1 MVWMMG
7 ATAAAE
13 GGSSV
18 TLIVDNSVP
27 AEARAAVRA
36 AVLDA
41 VDRSTTCRFL
51 EPPPLS
57 TDELVVAVGCK
68 SLTDQCAK
76 ALGATLKVD
85 HVLLASAAADGN
97 IRVSINPPRKKDL
110 RAVVAPLT
118 PADGFAAVLRAR
130 LQPALGP
137 SKPARLVV
145 QSEPAG
151 LAVRVA
157 GKVLG
162 NTPLTVETLGEGH
175 HTLEVGGAGYV
186 TQTLPVDLQA
196 GQQSH
201 LQVTAVAAAVAP
213 VAATPSNAATPAQG
227 TATPAPASPPAA
239 SPPSEQGATGGGAWR
254 YGVAALGAVGM
265 VCGGLVVVAGAMVVA
280 AVGGVYGALYAHG
293 LQLVALPV
301 RQRDYVA
308 FDQNRLVLFG
318 GAGAVAAVAAVVGL
332 AVVAGGVGLLTVPWL
347 VGGS

>member
-1 MVWMMG
+1 MMG
-7 ATAAAE
+7 AAAAAE

-27 AEARAAVRA
+27 ANARAAVRE

-41 VDRSTTCRFL
+41 VDRSTSCRFL

-85 HVLLASAAADGN
+85 HVLLATAAADGN
-97 IRVSINPPRKKDL
+97 LRVSINPPRKKDL

-130 LQPALGP
+130 LQPALGQ

-175 HTLEVGGAGYV
+175 HALEVGGAGYV

-213 VAATPSNAATPAQG
+213 VAATPSNAATPAQN
-227 TATPAPASPPAA
+227 TATPAPASPSTA
-239 SPPSEQGATGGGAWR
+239 SPSEQNTAGGGAWR
-254 YGVAALGAVGM
+254 YGVAALGAVGL

-280 AVGGVYGALYAHG
+280 TVGGVYGALYAHG
-293 LQLVALPV
+293 LKLVALPV